1 MAPQGRDDR
10 APIFVRFYRAS
21 PALAIVSLQGD
32 VGMIESFSCLG
43 CRLFFSPL
51 GAMLGHSLAWF
62 RRHRRSGGGRRVS
75 NESDLEREGIPR
87 FSIMLLQPQL
97 SRPRKTNPA
106 TLGSIIPRQN
116 SIVSARDSTGKWSGI
131 TSATLRTIIFS
142 PVSTL
147 LLEQHGL
154 ATLRTIVFS
163 PATTILLAQHGRTTL
178 RNSDSSAVSTL
189 LPYQSF

>member
-1 MAPQGRDDR
+1 
-10 APIFVRFYRAS
+10 
-21 PALAIVSLQGD
+21 
-32 VGMIESFSCLG
+32 MIESFSCLG

-51 GAMLGHSLAWF
+51 GAMLGHSPAWF
-62 RRHRRSGGGRRVS
+62 RMRRRSGGGRRVS
-75 NESDLEREGIPR
+75 NESDLGREGIPR

-147 LLEQHGL
+147 LLAQYDQ
-154 ATLRTIVFS
+154 ATLRIIDF
-163 PATTILLAQHGRTTL
+163 
-178 RNSDSSAVSTL
+178 SAVSTL
-189 LPYQSF
+189 LLPQYDQTTLRIIIFSAVSALLLPQYDQATLRIIDFSSVSTMLPHQSF